1 MRRAFIIINL
11 LYLAFPSRAAVIR
24 QMEFVNK
31 PVKDILFTLTGV
43 TESSIIPDD
52 TVHGSASY
60 YFVNT
65 ELEPALRNFLK
76 SCNLYLT
83 KTNGIYHVSAIFT
96 EYDKE
101 KNILTV
107 KARDTET
114 RAIIDRISETIGKTV
129 IRGTLP
135 SGRITINAVN
145 MPPEKVLEIITAKFS
160 NYTVVNKGTY
170 FLIKRNPDTVNA
182 MHQRKSGADVKKENG
197 LYSINAV
204 SADFTETIAELFSI
218 SGFEYSLLKKSD
230 PLIRNMHFKSKTF
243 DELLQLIM
251 EQTGSG
257 FSVKNNIYYIFDV
270 SKNEI
275 RKKLDNREYIKLRKL
290 PAGIILSLM
299 PSGLAGSSNI
309 KIDKANNAVIISGSK
324 EETAPV
330 RDFILNLEK
339 EYDLKEIKRIDLSF
353 IKADELVKILPEGL
367 RTMKITKL
375 GNPYSII
382 VEAGKERINDLEE
395 FIKLT
400 DIRTD
405 SFAIPLRFIRS
416 SDIMKNMPPSADSSE
431 IIRAADP
438 NMIFFKGSAEKL
450 KQFRNN
456 LAFIDKPVPQIRY
469 ELLVVQYQHS
479 NGSDYSLSA
488 EAETVQPETETS
500 FIGSIGNLLNLNLD
514 IVSSFGYQF
523 AVDLNAKLNES
534 KARVMADTT
543 LNGLTGEDISF
554 RNTNT
559 YRYRDMEIDPD
570 TGKEISTGITREI
583 TSGLIIN
590 INGWVSGDNMITMN
604 VKSTVSKRGAD
615 VSSKST
621 NPPPT
626 SEKIINT
633 HVRTESG
640 QPVVIGGLFQQEKDI
655 SIQKIPLLSGIPFL
669 GRIFTSRIETFENT
683 ELVIYIIPRIEYPD
697 KNKMSMEESME
708 RYYTIFFSK
717 KEP

>member
-1 MRRAFIIINL
+1 MKRLFLIISIVCCTFFSE
-11 LYLAFPSRAAVIR
+11 AQTIK

-31 PVKDILFTLTGV
+31 PVKDILFTLAGATG
-43 TESSIIPDD
+43 SSIIPDE
-52 TVHGSASY
+52 TVRGSASY

-107 KARDTET
+107 KASDTDT
-114 RAIIDRISETIGKTV
+114 KTIIDKISGTIGKTV
-129 IRGTLP
+129 IPGSLP
-135 SGRITINAVN
+135 SGRITINAVK
-145 MPPEKVLEIITAKFS
+145 MDPGKVLEIITAKFS
-160 NYTVVNKGTY
+160 NYTVEDKDTY
-170 FLIKRNPDTVNA
+170 FLIKRNPNTVNPI
-182 MHQRKSGADVKKENG
+182 HQRKSGADIIEKNG
-197 LYSINAV
+197 LYSIDAV
-204 SADFTETIAELFSI
+204 SADFTETMADLFSI
-218 SGFEYSLLKKSD
+218 SGHECSILKKGS
-230 PLIRNMHFKSKTF
+230 PVIRNMHFNSKTF

-257 FSVKNNIYYIFDV
+257 FTVRNSIYYIFDV
-270 SKNEI
+270 SKNEVL
-275 RKKLDNREYIKLRKL
+275 KKLDNREYIKLRKL
-290 PAGIILSLM
+290 PAETILSLM

-330 RDFILNLEK
+330 RDFIFSLEK
-339 EYDLKEIKRIDLSF
+339 EYDLKNIKRIDLSF
-353 IKADELVKILPEGL
+353 IKTDELVKILPEGL

-375 GNPYSII
+375 GNPYSLI
-382 VEAGKERINDLEE
+382 VEAGGERIADLEE

-400 DIRTD
+400 DIRT
-405 SFAIPLRFIRS
+405 STFAVPLRYIQS
-416 SDIMKNMPPSADSSE
+416 SDIMKNIPPSSDSSE
-431 IIRAADP
+431 IIRSADP
-438 NMIFFKGSAEKL
+438 NMIFFKGSTAKL
-450 KQFRNN
+450 KQFKNS
-456 LAFIDKPVPQIRY
+456 LAYIDKPVPQIRY
-469 ELLVVQYQHS
+469 ELLVVQYQRS
-479 NGSDYSLSA
+479 NGSDYGLSA
-488 EAETVQPETETS
+488 EAGTVQPETGTS
-500 FIGSIGNLLNLNLD
+500 FLGNMGNLLNLNLD
-514 IVSSFGYQF
+514 IVSSLGYRF
-523 AVDLNAKLNES
+523 AADLNAKLSES

-543 LNGLTGEDISF
+543 LNGLTGEEISF

-615 VSSKST
+615 VSSKQS

-626 SEKIINT
+626 SEKIIST
-633 HVRTESG
+633 HVRTASG
-640 QPVVIGGLFQQEKDI
+640 KPVVIGGLFQQESDI
-655 SIQKIPLLSGIPFL
+655 SLRKIPLLSGIPL
-669 GRIFTSRIETFENT
+669 LSRIFTGRTETFENT

-697 KNKMSMEESME
+697 KRRISMEESME
-708 RYYTIFFSK
+708 RYFKIFFK
-717 KEP
+717 GRKP